1 MSGMNSSTKSDA
13 AFLSALSASPSP
25 NTDPISRCP
34 VRTPVRQRN
43 ADVSPFNEAHH
54 MIEMQDIHA
63 AAERLRGIPHRT
75 PLLRSSALNE
85 LAGAEVM
92 LKAENLQRI
101 GAFKIR
107 GAYNKIASIPEQERA
122 KGVVAHSSGN
132 HAQGTALASRLLGT
146 SATIVMP
153 ASSSRVK
160 VEGTRGYGA
169 TVVFCEDSSD
179 DRERIANDLIKK
191 SGATLVPPFND
202 DQIIAGQGTVGLEIM
217 EDAPDI
223 DCLVVPIGG
232 GGLISG
238 CAVAVKSMHP
248 KVRVIGV
255 ETEPANDAQ
264 RSLRSGKIVKI
275 DPPKTIADGMRTQA
289 VGDRNFEIIQKY
301 VDDIVTVTDDEV
313 REAMRFLLLRMKT
326 LAEPTGAVA
335 PAAVMFRK
343 LGTMP
348 KRVCAVISGGN
359 VEPSFIATVMAT

>member
-1 MSGMNSSTKSDA
+1 MLAVMTAIG
-13 AFLSALSASPSP
+13 
-25 NTDPISRCP
+25 
-34 VRTPVRQRN
+34 
-43 ADVSPFNEAHH
+43 
-54 MIEMQDIHA
+54 DIRS
-63 AAERLRGIPHRT
+63 AAERLRGIVHRT
-75 PLLRSSALNE
+75 PLLRSASLDE
-85 LAGAEVM
+85 KAGAAVL

-107 GAYNKIASIPEQERA
+107 GAYNAIAMLPDNVRA
-122 KGVVAHSSGN
+122 KGIVAHSSGN
-132 HAQGTALASRLLGT
+132 HAQGTALASRLLGA

-153 ASSSRVK
+153 GNSSRVK
-160 VEGTRGYGA
+160 VAATQGYGA

-179 DRERIANDLIKK
+179 DRERVAHDIVERT
-191 SGATLVPPFND
+191 GATLVPPFNND
-202 DQIIAGQGTVGLEIM
+202 HIIAGQGTVGLEIA

-238 CAVAVKSMHP
+238 CAVAVKSLLP

-264 RSLRSGKIVKI
+264 RSLRSGHIVRI
-275 DPPKTIADGMRTQA
+275 SPPDTIADGMRTQA
-289 VGDRNFEIIQKY
+289 VGPKNFEIMQKY

-313 REAMRFLLLRMKT
+313 RGTMRFLLLRMKT

-343 LGTMP
+343 LGFSP
-348 KRVCAVISGGN
+348 SRVCAVISGGN
-359 VEPSFIATVMAT
+359 VEPSFLSSLLAS